1 MGFLDLFR
9 PRWKHSDPAIRI
21 EAVKSLT
28 PEDLVE
34 LGHVV
39 KRDKDARVRRLALKK
54 ISDPALLEEVA
65 EHDPDES
72 LRRDA
77 ADKRSELLLASA
89 LSDEDESESLD
100 AVSHLSPPRV
110 LVDVVCRA
118 AFPAVQQAA
127 LERLRDGKLLAD
139 VVRKCKDAQL
149 RKAALAAIDDE
160 SVLADLACSDG
171 PKDLLLEALSRVG
184 DPTQL
189 HHVVSRA
196 KLKVLQKAAEQ
207 KLPHGAPAT
216 SKLEKNA
223 TAKGAAVHKTAAAAP
238 AGKTAPKPAVDP
250 TVAEREELCR
260 KLETAAKTDDF
271 EDSEAFLSGL
281 RKRWAELPTIATAN
295 PLHKRFE
302 RAASRYIERREV
314 FQKRQAAAAR
324 GAGQVVQSTSASAQA
339 LLDRMAQIEKAE
351 VEAKE
356 QAELRRREQAVRDEE
371 ARKLQEERRGVED
384 RLRSE
389 QQQKREAIQ
398 KARQAERDAELA
410 KEGAERKER
419 EKQRG
424 ENQEKNLEKLL
435 GVAQKLVELAEK
447 EDLGLKQ
454 AEQTLKEAQETV
466 MTLTSLPVDKRR
478 EARQRYDEARS
489 KLVIRVQALREQKD
503 WERWANVPRLES
515 LCAQV
520 DELLHVVKN
529 DPDVDP
535 QAAADHLKK
544 LQAEWKTVGAAPKE
558 KSEALW
564 QRFKSTSDLV
574 YELVR
579 SAGEAERA
587 ENLKAREALIAKI
600 EAFVEI
606 TDWKAASDTVKGWQA
621 DWKSLGP
628 VPHAAKEQG
637 EELWKRFRAACDV
650 FFEKRK
656 AHHAELDEGRQ
667 ENLRKKEELC
677 IRVERLTMS
686 QDFKAAT
693 DLIKKFQAEWKLIG
707 PAPKEQ
713 NDALWQRFRKGCDAF
728 FERRKAMLDK
738 LDAERQGNQKKKEE
752 VCVKAEELANR
763 EDIAQDTA
771 EAELKQLMADWRR
784 IGPAPRAEQENLWK
798 RFRAACDKV
807 FQAGRDVELPPQPTG
822 GPKFENKLPLGALLA
837 QLQAEQEATDDEETA
852 KDVAPPVENKAET
865 KAEAPAAEASKLSPS
880 QVSDSWA
887 RAATSE
893 WNQIDEI
900 ISSGQTPQP
909 DDETGADKK

>member
-28 PEDLVE
+28 PEDVVE

-39 KRDKDARVRRLALKK
+39 RRDKDARVRRLALKK

-89 LSDEDESESLD
+89 LSDEDESASLD

-110 LVDVVCRA
+110 LIDVICRA

-139 VVRKCKDAQL
+139 VVRKCKDAKL
-149 RKAALAAIDDE
+149 RKEALAAIDDE

-171 PKDLLLEALSRVG
+171 PKELLLEALGRVK

-196 KLKVLQKAAEQ
+196 KLKIVRQAAEQ
-207 KLPHGAPAT
+207 KLPHGGVTAT
-216 SKLEKNA
+216 KAEKPGQP
-223 TAKGAAVHKTAAAAP
+223 KGAAVHKTAAAAP
-238 AGKTAPKPAVDP
+238 AGKSAPKPTVDP
-250 TVAEREELCR
+250 TVAEREEICR

-271 EDSEAFLSGL
+271 EDADEFLSAL
-281 RKRWAELPTIATAN
+281 RKRWAEFPTIAAAS
-295 PLHKRFE
+295 PLAKRFE
-302 RAASRYIERREV
+302 RAAARYNERREV
-314 FQKRQAAAAR
+314 FQKRQAASVRA
-324 GAGQVVQSTSASAQA
+324 AGQVVQTTSASAQA

-351 VEAKE
+351 AEAKDRAE
-356 QAELRRREQAVRDEE
+356 QKRREQAVRDEE
-371 ARKLQEERRGVED
+371 ERRAEDERRGEKD
-384 RLRSE
+384 KLRAE
-389 QQQKREAIQ
+389 QQQKRDAVQ

-410 KEGAERKER
+410 KAGQEREER
-419 EKQRG
+419 EKQRS

-435 GVAQKLVELAEK
+435 SVAQKLLDLTEK
-447 EDLGLKQ
+447 EDLALKQ
-454 AEQTLKEAQETV
+454 AEQALKEAQETV
-466 MTLTSLPVDKRR
+466 MTLTSLPVEKRR
-478 EARQRYDEARS
+478 DARRRYDEARS

-520 DELLHVVKN
+520 EELLHVVKN
-529 DPDVDP
+529 DPEVDP

-564 QRFKSTSDLV
+564 QRFKATADLV
-574 YELVR
+574 YEQVR

-587 ENLKAREALIAKI
+587 ENVKAREALIAKI
-600 EAFVEI
+600 EAFTEI
-606 TDWKAASDTVKGWQA
+606 TDWKAASETVKGWQA

-628 VPHAAKEQG
+628 VPHASKELG

-656 AHHAELDEGRQ
+656 AHHAELDESRQ
-667 ENLRKKEELC
+667 DNQRKKEELC

-686 QDFKAAT
+686 TDFKAAAE
-693 DLIKKFQAEWKLIG
+693 LIKKFQAEWKLIG
-707 PAPKEQ
+707 PAPKEV
-713 NDALWQRFRKGCDAF
+713 NDALWQRFRKGCDTF
-728 FERRKAMLDK
+728 FDRRKVMLEK
-738 LDAERQGNQKKKEE
+738 LDAERLGNQKKKEE

-771 EAELKQLMADWRR
+771 EAELKQLMAEWRR

-807 FQAGRDVELPPQPTG
+807 FQAGREVEMPPQPTDG
-822 GPKFENKLPLGALLA
+822 RKFENKLPLGALFA
-837 QLQAEQEATDDEETA
+837 QLQAEQEATSEEDTA
-852 KDVAPPVENKAET
+852 KDDEGAAVAKSELEGPT
-865 KAEAPAAEASKLSPS
+865 GEASKVSPS

-909 DDETGADKK
+909 GAESSTDKK